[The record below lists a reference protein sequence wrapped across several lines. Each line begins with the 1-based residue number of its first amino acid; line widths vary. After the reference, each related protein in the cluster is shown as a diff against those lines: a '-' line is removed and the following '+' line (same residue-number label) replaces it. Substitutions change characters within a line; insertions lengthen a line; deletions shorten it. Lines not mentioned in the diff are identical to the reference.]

1 MSIGY
6 RIWLRVSHSAP
17 CTRRTFLLAALGGVA
32 AGVSHYSLANDQP
45 EACVQISWLHESIA
59 DKDAAAELGRA
70 YLKAHPQHRRCRA
83 LIADIEQALEN
94 EGVSIFPENDADRI
108 IKALQRVVRREYRHD
123 DVVAVAGWVLS
134 NTEARLYA
142 LAALT
147 R

>member
-6 RIWLRVSHSAP
+6 RIWLRVPHSPP

-32 AGVSHYSLANDQP
+32 AGLSRYSLANNQP
-45 EACVQISWLHESIA
+45 EACVQTSWLRESIA
-59 DKDAAAELGRA
+59 DKDAAAELGRT
-70 YLKAHPQHRRCRA
+70 YLEAHPRHRRCRA
-83 LIADIEQALEN
+83 LIADIEQALRK
-94 EGVSIFPENDADRI
+94 EGISVFSENDTDRI
-108 IKALQRVVRREYRHD
+108 ITALQRVVRREYRHD
-123 DVVAVAGWVLS
+123 EVVSVAGWVLS